1 MDAYELADFIENGG
15 YDVDKRTIAQTLRQL
30 ADRIKELEEKLE
42 RHGIQ

>member
-15 YDVDKRTIAQTLRQL
+15 YDVERKTLAQTLRQL

-42 RHGIQ
+42 RNGIQ

>member
-1 MDAYELADFIENGG
+1 MDAYELADFIEHGG
-15 YDVDKRTIAQTLRQL
+15 YDVERKTLAQTLRQL